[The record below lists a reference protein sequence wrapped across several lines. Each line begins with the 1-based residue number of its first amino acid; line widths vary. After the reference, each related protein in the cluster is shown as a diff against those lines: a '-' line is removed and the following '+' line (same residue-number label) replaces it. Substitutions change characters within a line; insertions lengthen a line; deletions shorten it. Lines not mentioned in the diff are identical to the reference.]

1 MEAPVMEPLVNIT
14 DLRKGLIVPHDIFD
28 ATLKQLDWTWQQCAA
43 RQFPP
48 PFTSLEDFQMAII
61 CADRVLWAAA
71 FLRSP
76 EDGKSPYTFW
86 EYQEASLRDQGNTLH
101 QCGFETGKTREIL
114 AFMLYEIFN
123 KPNGSGLMTAP
134 QSVHTLEIVD
144 GLVDQLDSNPVL
156 KKCLLDHRKQPHHW
170 LRFNNRFEL
179 DIRTTGH
186 DGTQLRG
193 VHAKTFCI
201 FDETP
206 KAKNDKIFTEFW
218 GRGEPTAVFKLYGMP
233 DGDRSC
239 THFKLCSRAEGK
251 LKEEEEKRLGKGA
264 PTDFTLYKWAKTLQP
279 QPFWSEDR
287 RRFYIDQYGGEDSPG
302 YRQAVMG
309 EWGDPENSVFP
320 WKKFEPLLKDI
331 KEYRCLK
338 IFVDDSS
345 RSVSVSGYELQSRS
359 HDGETG
365 KPEPIYLIDQ
375 HVDLDNF
382 DLAQQIKSFFSGVPG
397 LTYLGADLGFSQDPT
412 EIYIKL
418 IIGRVH
424 RLVARVQLKGV
435 SYDQQADAIDALDD
449 IYDGGRGQMGLGLDF
464 GNAGSAVV
472 HILQGQE
479 RYAEKNYQDRL
490 TGYQFGAAYDAVN
503 EDGEVILD
511 KHTNKPVRSTA
522 KELST
527 DLLTAKMYRQ
537 ELEYPYDPDIMLM
550 YPNHT
555 YRQGT
560 RHRLYKDVDDHV
572 IDADRVLTMRVVLPG
587 DSIDDLFATGS

>member
-1 MEAPVMEPLVNIT
+1 VQPLDHIA
-14 DLRKGLIVPHDIFD
+14 DLGKQIIVPHEIFD
-28 ATLKQLDWTWQQCAA
+28 STLQFLDWTWHQIA
-43 RQFPP
+43 RGEFPP
-48 PFTSLEDFQMAII
+48 PFSSLEEFQMAII
-61 CADRVLWAAA
+61 CSDRVLWSAA

-114 AFMLYEIFN
+114 AYMLFEIFTN
-123 KPNGSGLMTAP
+123 PNGSGLMTAP

-144 GLVDQLDSNPVL
+144 GITDQLSNSPSL
-156 KKCLLDHRKQPHHW
+156 KKCLIEHRKQPHHF
-170 LRFNNRFEL
+170 LKFSNRFEL
-179 DIRTTGH
+179 DIRTCGH

-218 GRGEPTAVFKLYGMP
+218 GRGEPGAVFKLYGMP

-239 THFKLCSRAEGK
+239 MHFKLCARAEGK
-251 LKEEEEKRLGKGA
+251 IKASTETEVVKGS

-279 QPFWSEDR
+279 APYWTPDR
-287 RRFYIDQYGGEDSPG
+287 RRFYIEQYHGEDSSG
-302 YRQAVMG
+302 YRQAVLG

-320 WKKFEPLLKDI
+320 WKKFEQLLKDI
-331 KEYRCLK
+331 REYRCLK
-338 IFVDDSS
+338 IFVDDSANEIS
-345 RSVSVSGYELQSRS
+345 LYGYELRAPMV
-359 HDGETG
+359 DGQLG
-365 KPEPIYLIDQ
+365 KPEPVTLEDRR
-375 HVDLDNF
+375 VPKGDF
-382 DLAQQIKSFFSGVPG
+382 DISREIKAFFSGIPG
-397 LTYLGADLGFSQDPT
+397 LTFLGGDLGFSQDPT
-412 EIYIKL
+412 ELFVKVV
-418 IIGRVH
+418 IGKVH
-424 RLVARVQLKGV
+424 RLIARVQLKGV

-449 IYDGGRGQMGLGLDF
+449 VFDSGKNTMGLGLDF

-479 RYAEKNYQDRL
+479 QYAAKRYEDRL
-490 TGYQFGAAYDAVN
+490 TGFQFGSTYDAVN
-503 EDGEVILD
+503 EDGEVIID
-511 KHTNKPVRSTA
+511 KHTQKPVKLTA

-527 DLLTAKMYRQ
+527 DFLTAKMQRQ

-555 YRQGT
+555 SRQGQ
-560 RHRLYKDVDDHV
+560 RHRIFKDLDDHV
-572 IDADRVLTMRVVLPG
+572 IDADRVLTLRCLLPG
-587 DSIDDLFATGS
+587 HEEEDLFACG

>member
-1 MEAPVMEPLVNIT
+1 MEPLASIN
-14 DLRKGLIVPHDIFD
+14 DLKKGIIVPHELFD
-28 ATLKQLDWTWQQCAA
+28 EVLHRCDWTWQQIAA
-43 RQFPP
+43 NQFPP
-48 PFTSLEDFQMAII
+48 PFTDLQSFQMAII
-61 CADRVLWAAA
+61 CSDRVLWAAS

-86 EYQEASLRDQGNTLH
+86 EYQKESLNDNGNTLH

-144 GLVDQLDSNPVL
+144 GLVDQLANSHAL
-156 KKCLLDHRKQPHHW
+156 KKCLVDHRKQPHHS
-170 LRFNNRFEL
+170 LKFNNRFEL
-179 DIRTTGH
+179 DIRTCGH

-218 GRGEPTAVFKLYGMP
+218 GRGEPGCVFKLYGMP

-239 THFKLCSRAEGK
+239 THFKLCNRAEGK
-251 LKEEEEKRLGKGA
+251 LKDEEAKEIGKAA
-264 PTDFTLYKWAKTLQP
+264 PTDFTLYKWAKNLQP
-279 QPFWSEDR
+279 PPYWTEER
-287 RRFYIDQYGGEDSPG
+287 RRFYIDQYHGEDSSG
-302 YRQAVMG
+302 YRQAVLG

-320 WKKFEPLLKDI
+320 WKKFEPLVKDI
-331 KEYRCLK
+331 PEYRCLK
-338 IFVDDSS
+338 IFVDDTSS
-345 RSVSVSGYELQSRS
+345 EASIYGYELRS
-359 HDGETG
+359 QTRDGQTG
-365 KPEPIYLIDQ
+365 KPEPVTLIDLRIGM
-375 HVDLDNF
+375 DEF
-382 DLAQQIKSFFSGVPG
+382 DIAQQIKAFFSGIPG

-418 IIGRVH
+418 IVGKVH

-435 SYDQQADAIDALDD
+435 SYDQQADAIDAMDD
-449 IYDGGRGQMGLGLDF
+449 VFDGGKQQMGLGVDF

-472 HILQGQE
+472 HILHGQE
-479 RYAEKNYQDRL
+479 LYAEKNYEDRL
-490 TGYQFGAAYDAVN
+490 TGYQFGSTYEAVN
-503 EDGEVILD
+503 ESGEVILD
-511 KHTNKPVRSTA
+511 KNSNKPIKHTA

-537 ELEYPYDPDIMLM
+537 ELEYPFDPDIVLM

-555 YRQGT
+555 YRQGS
-560 RHRLYKDVDDHV
+560 RHRIYKDVDDHV
-572 IDADRVLTMRVVLPG
+572 IDADRVLTLRVVLPG
-587 DSIDDLFATGS
+587 DNIDDLFATGS

>member
-1 MEAPVMEPLVNIT
+1 MELLNSIT
-14 DLRKGLIVPHDIFD
+14 DLQKGIIVPHDLFD
-28 ATLKQLDWTWQQCAA
+28 GVLKRCDWTWQQIAA
-43 RQFPP
+43 KQFPP
-48 PFTSLEDFQMAII
+48 PFVDLQSFQMAII
-61 CADRVLWAAA
+61 CSDRVLWSAA

-86 EYQEASLRDQGNTLH
+86 EYQKQSLNDSGNTLH

-144 GLVDQLDSNPVL
+144 GLVDQLSNSPAL
-156 KKCLLDHRKQPHHW
+156 KKCLIDHRKQPHHN
-170 LRFNNRFEL
+170 LKFNNRFEL
-179 DIRTTGH
+179 DIRTCGH

-218 GRGEPTAVFKLYGMP
+218 GRGEPGAVFKLYGMP

-239 THFKLCSRAEGK
+239 VHFKLCNRAEGK
-251 LKEEEEKRLGKGA
+251 LKDEEAKEIGKAA
-264 PTDFTLYKWAKTLQP
+264 PTDFTLYKWAKNLQP
-279 QPFWSEDR
+279 APYWTEER
-287 RRFYIDQYGGEDSPG
+287 RRFYIDQYHGEDSSG
-302 YRQAVMG
+302 YRQAVLG

-320 WKKFEPLLKDI
+320 WKKFEPLVKEI

-338 IFVDDSS
+338 IFVDDSAGEAS
-345 RSVSVSGYELQSRS
+345 IYGYELRS
-359 HDGETG
+359 QIQNGQTG
-365 KPEPIYLIDQ
+365 KPEPVTL
-375 HVDLDNF
+375 VDRRIGRDEF
-382 DLAQQIKSFFSGVPG
+382 DIAQEIKAFFSGIPG
-397 LTYLGADLGFSQDPT
+397 LTCLGADLGFSQDPT

-418 IIGRVH
+418 IIGKVH

-435 SYDQQADAIDALDD
+435 SYDQQADAIDAMDD
-449 IYDGGRGQMGLGLDF
+449 VFDSGKQQMGLGLDF

-479 RYAEKNYQDRL
+479 RYAGKNYQDRL
-490 TGYQFGAAYDAVN
+490 TGYQFGSAYDAIN
-503 EDGEVILD
+503 EDGELILD
-511 KHTNKPVRSTA
+511 KNTNKPVRSNA

-537 ELEYPYDPDIMLM
+537 ELEYPFDPDIVLM

-560 RHRLYKDVDDHV
+560 RHRIFKDIDDHV
-572 IDADRVLTMRVVLPG
+572 IDADRVLTLRVVLPG
-587 DSIDDLFATGS
+587 DSVDDLFATGS